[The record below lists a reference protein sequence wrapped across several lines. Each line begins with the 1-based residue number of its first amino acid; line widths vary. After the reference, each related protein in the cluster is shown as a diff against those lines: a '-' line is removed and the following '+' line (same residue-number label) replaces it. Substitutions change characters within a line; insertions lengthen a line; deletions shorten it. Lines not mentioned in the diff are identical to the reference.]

1 MERAQNRRGQEKS
14 GQMGGKIESTPQ
26 NWRNRSDENSHRD
39 RPTKQQKNSK
49 SLRDPRKKAEI
60 LALTL
65 YPDSCLLF
73 PPFFA
78 LFATFRDFQGRERDS
93 KDPFEYQNFA
103 LLSKMLHRQ
112 RKLTVKIIT
121 IFKYFY

>member
-26 NWRNRSDENSHRD
+26 NWRNRSDENSPRD

-103 LLSKMLHRQ
+103 LLSKMLHRH
-112 RKLTVKIIT
+112 KEN
-121 IFKYFY
+121 